1 MVPAVPALF
10 WQEWNLEWELCNED
24 MLQRQ
29 TPIQLMKPG
38 AGSTGLRASEQM
50 GVQCLGQ

>member
-29 TPIQLMKPG
+29 TPNQLMKPG
-38 AGSTGLRASEQM
+38 AGSTGLGASEQM